1 MYQYTPPPP
10 PPPKKKKIKPK
21 NFGYAPI
28 CKSAKESMKIET
40 CINNCKNFLQ
50 LYLLSKKKK
59 RVFSFLIKKKKGG
72 SMNAFKNKKRTE
84 DNYFFLFL
92 IGLLG
97 NQTLADNKRKK
108 LCNAY

>member
-1 MYQYTPPPP
+1 
-10 PPPKKKKIKPK
+10 
-21 NFGYAPI
+21 
-28 CKSAKESMKIET
+28 
-40 CINNCKNFLQ
+40 
-50 LYLLSKKKK
+50 
-59 RVFSFLIKKKKGG
+59 
-72 SMNAFKNKKRTE
+72 MNAFKNKKRTK